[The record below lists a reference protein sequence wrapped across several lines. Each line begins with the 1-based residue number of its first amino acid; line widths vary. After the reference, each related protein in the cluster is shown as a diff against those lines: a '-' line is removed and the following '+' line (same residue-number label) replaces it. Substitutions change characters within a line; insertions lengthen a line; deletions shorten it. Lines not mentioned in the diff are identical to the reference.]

1 MQDRLNR
8 SASKGLG
15 QLISYKKNE
24 RGIDIETSFGNVS
37 IAFFD
42 ERIVQVWGYMG
53 RREEDFSYAVVGTPI
68 KIEFS
73 ISDLSEKIQLT
84 TSALKVTITKS
95 PVRVQMTDLQDVLIN
110 EDDAGLGIQWI
121 NDQVSCYKKLQ
132 EGERFLGLGEKTG
145 PLDKRG
151 RGYINWNTDAYAYG
165 TDTDPLYCTVPFY
178 IGVHH
183 AKTYG
188 IFFDNSYRSVFNFGA
203 SNDRF
208 ASFSADSGEMRYYFI
223 AGESVG
229 EIVKSYTYLTG
240 RTPLPPLW
248 SLGYQ
253 QCRYSYYPDRE
264 VLRVAENFSERDL
277 PADTIVLDIHYM
289 DAYKI
294 FTWDKKNFPDP
305 KGLIDQLKKLGF
317 HVVLMCDPGIKI
329 EPGYETYD
337 SGIKEDIFLKY
348 PDGGLYSG
356 QVWPGWCHFPD
367 FTNPAAREWWATH
380 FKEYVALGAEGFW
393 NDMNEIAT
401 WGNTL
406 PDLVEFDLEGRKTT
420 MREGRNL
427 FGLMMARSTYEGT
440 KKLMNKRPFNLT
452 RSGYA
457 GIQRYAAVWTGDNVA
472 YDAHMLAGVRL
483 VNSMGLSGM
492 AFTGYD
498 IGGFVGNTD
507 EKLFARWISIGA
519 FSPFFRGHTMI
530 NTRDSEPWSFGEKV
544 EEIARNYMKLRYRL
558 MPYLYSL
565 FFDAAKTGMPINRS
579 LAFYFPFDEKIYDH
593 QFHNQYLFGPS
604 LLVAPVESNNDLL
617 RVYLP
622 EGSWYDLMTDQ
633 LRGGNQQFVEDCP
646 IHLLP
651 VYVKGSSIIPMKERA
666 GRNTND
672 FGDTLEIHI
681 YKGDTY
687 NDFTLYEDDGISFE
701 HEHGV
706 FSKRKIA
713 YTPEKN
719 EIIIQDKKGSF
730 TSPYTTLKVYF
741 HGFHSITEVRID
753 GVATPVTWK
762 EYRFVESIR
771 NYDPVNTQPE
781 GPKIDLPYVTTTNE
795 SKKIVINW

>member
-1 MQDRLNR
+1 
-8 SASKGLG
+8 
-15 QLISYKKNE
+15 
-24 RGIDIETSFGNVS
+24 
-37 IAFFD
+37 
-42 ERIVQVWGYMG
+42 
-53 RREEDFSYAVVGTPI
+53 
-68 KIEFS
+68 
-73 ISDLSEKIQLT
+73 
-84 TSALKVTITKS
+84 
-95 PVRVQMTDLQDVLIN
+95 
-110 EDDAGLGIQWI
+110 
-121 NDQVSCYKKLQ
+121 
-132 EGERFLGLGEKTG
+132 
-145 PLDKRG
+145 
-151 RGYINWNTDAYAYG
+151 
-165 TDTDPLYCTVPFY
+165 
-178 IGVHH
+178 
-183 AKTYG
+183 
-188 IFFDNSYRSVFNFGA
+188 
-203 SNDRF
+203 
-208 ASFSADSGEMRYYFI
+208 
-223 AGESVG
+223 
-229 EIVKSYTYLTG
+229 
-240 RTPLPPLW
+240 
-248 SLGYQ
+248 
-253 QCRYSYYPDRE
+253 
-264 VLRVAENFSERDL
+264 
-277 PADTIVLDIHYM
+277 
-289 DAYKI
+289 
-294 FTWDKKNFPDP
+294 
-305 KGLIDQLKKLGF
+305 
-317 HVVLMCDPGIKI
+317 
-329 EPGYETYD
+329 
-337 SGIKEDIFLKY
+337 
-348 PDGGLYSG
+348 
-356 QVWPGWCHFPD
+356 
-367 FTNPAAREWWATH
+367 
-380 FKEYVALGAEGFW
+380 
-393 NDMNEIAT
+393 MNEIAT

-593 QFHNQYLFGPS
+593 QFHNQYLFGPA

-622 EGSWYDLMTDQ
+622 GGSWYDLMTDQ

-646 IHLLP
+646 IHHLP
-651 VYVKGSSIIPMKERA
+651 VYVKGSSIIPMKEKA

-681 YKGDTY
+681 YKGDSY

-701 HEHGV
+701 HETGV

-719 EIIIQDKKGSF
+719 EIIIQEKEGSF
-730 TSPYTTLKVYF
+730 TSPYTTLKVYL
-741 HGFHSITEVRID
+741 HGFHSIKEVRVN
-753 GVATPVTWK
+753 GVTTSVSWK
-762 EYRFVESIR
+762 EYRFIESIR

-781 GPKIDLPYVTTTNE
+781 GPKINLPYVTTTNE
-795 SKKIVINW
+795 SKKIIINW

>member
-1 MQDRLNR
+1 MQDRPNR

-24 RGIDIETSFGNVS
+24 QGIDIETSFGNLS
-37 IAFFD
+37 IALFD
-42 ERIVQVWGYMG
+42 EQIVQVWGYMG
-53 RREEDFSYAVVGTPI
+53 KREEDFSYAVVGTPM

-73 ISDLSEKIQLT
+73 ISDLPEKIQLT
-84 TSALKVTITKS
+84 TSALKVTISKS

-121 NDQVSCYKKLQ
+121 NDQVNCYKKLQ

-183 AKTYG
+183 QKTYG

-229 EIVKSYTYLTG
+229 DIIKSYTYLTG

-367 FTNPAAREWWATH
+367 FTNPVAREWWATH

-472 YDAHMLAGVRL
+472 Y
-483 VNSMGLSGM
+483 
-492 AFTGYD
+492 
-498 IGGFVGNTD
+498 
-507 EKLFARWISIGA
+507 
-519 FSPFFRGHTMI
+519 
-530 NTRDSEPWSFGEKV
+530 
-544 EEIARNYMKLRYRL
+544 
-558 MPYLYSL
+558 
-565 FFDAAKTGMPINRS
+565 
-579 LAFYFPFDEKIYDH
+579 
-593 QFHNQYLFGPS
+593 
-604 LLVAPVESNNDLL
+604 
-617 RVYLP
+617 
-622 EGSWYDLMTDQ
+622 
-633 LRGGNQQFVEDCP
+633 
-646 IHLLP
+646 
-651 VYVKGSSIIPMKERA
+651 
-666 GRNTND
+666 
-672 FGDTLEIHI
+672 
-681 YKGDTY
+681 
-687 NDFTLYEDDGISFE
+687 GIC
-701 HEHGV
+701 
-706 FSKRKIA
+706 R
-713 YTPEKN
+713 
-719 EIIIQDKKGSF
+719 
-730 TSPYTTLKVYF
+730 
-741 HGFHSITEVRID
+741 
-753 GVATPVTWK
+753 
-762 EYRFVESIR
+762 EYR
-771 NYDPVNTQPE
+771 
-781 GPKIDLPYVTTTNE
+781 
-795 SKKIVINW
+795 

>member
-1 MQDRLNR
+1 MQDRQNR

-24 RGIDIETSFGNVS
+24 RGIDIETSFGNLSV
-37 IAFFD
+37 AFFD

-53 RREEDFSYAVVGTPI
+53 KQEEDFSYAVVGTPM

-84 TSALKVTITKS
+84 TSALKVTISKS

-367 FTNPAAREWWATH
+367 FTNPVAREWWATH

-593 QFHNQYLFGPS
+593 QFHNQYLFGPA
-604 LLVAPVESNNDLL
+604 LLVAPVESNKDLL

-622 EGSWYDLMTDQ
+622 QGTWYDLMTDQ

-646 IHLLP
+646 
-651 VYVKGSSIIPMKERA
+651 
-666 GRNTND
+666 
-672 FGDTLEIHI
+672 
-681 YKGDTY
+681 
-687 NDFTLYEDDGISFE
+687 
-701 HEHGV
+701 
-706 FSKRKIA
+706 
-713 YTPEKN
+713 
-719 EIIIQDKKGSF
+719 
-730 TSPYTTLKVYF
+730 
-741 HGFHSITEVRID
+741 
-753 GVATPVTWK
+753 
-762 EYRFVESIR
+762 
-771 NYDPVNTQPE
+771 
-781 GPKIDLPYVTTTNE
+781 
-795 SKKIVINW
+795 

>member
-1 MQDRLNR
+1 MQDRPNR

-53 RREEDFSYAVVGTPI
+53 KREEDFSYAVVGTPI

-84 TSALKVTITKS
+84 TSALKVTITKT

-121 NDQVSCYKKLQ
+121 NNQVSCYKKLQ

-165 TDTDPLYCTVPFY
+165 TDTDPLYCSVPFY

-183 AKTYG
+183 QKTYG

-229 EIVKSYTYLTG
+229 DIIKSYTYLTG

-289 DAYKI
+289 DEYKI

-337 SGIKEDIFLKY
+337 SGIKKDIFLKY

-593 QFHNQYLFGPS
+593 QFHNQYLFGPA
-604 LLVAPVESNNDLL
+604 LLVAPVESNKDLL

-622 EGSWYDLMTDQ
+622 QGSWYDLMTDQ

-646 IHLLP
+646 IHHLP
-651 VYVKGSSIIPMKERA
+651 VYVKGSSIIPMKEKT

-672 FGDTLEIHI
+672 YGDTLEIHV

-701 HEHGV
+701 HENGA

-719 EIIIQDKKGSF
+719 EIIIQDKEGTF
-730 TSPYTTLKVYF
+730 TSPYTNLKVYL
-741 HGFHSITEVRID
+741 HGFHSVSDVRVN
-753 GVATPVTWK
+753 GVATPVNWK

-781 GPKIDLPYVTTTNE
+781 GPKINLPYVTTTNE

>member
-1 MQDRLNR
+1 MQDRQNR

-53 RREEDFSYAVVGTPI
+53 KREEDFSYAVVGTPM

-73 ISDLSEKIQLT
+73 ISDLPEKIQLT
-84 TSALKVTITKS
+84 TSALKVTIRKS

-229 EIVKSYTYLTG
+229 EIVKSYTFLTG

-593 QFHNQYLFGPS
+593 QFHNQYLFGPA

-646 IHLLP
+646 IHHLP

-681 YKGDTY
+681 YQGDNY

-701 HEHGV
+701 HETGV

-719 EIIIQDKKGSF
+719 EVIIQDKEGSF
-730 TSPYTTLKVYF
+730 ISPYTTLKVYL
-741 HGFHSITEVRID
+741 HGFHSVGDVRVN

-762 EYRFVESIR
+762 VYRFVESIR

-781 GPKIDLPYVTTTNE
+781 GPKINLPYVTTTNE